1 MTVLVLVVLGDDGDV
16 ILPSFLH
23 VRLKKELKAVVEEE
37 GDKTVSLMVGFGLR
51 TPCLNLYKIVVVV
64 VVVGDVGIGNE
75 IGEDEIL
82 GVLVL
87 LLHVLNLE
95 TDFDDDEDSSCED
108 PESDP

>member
-51 TPCLNLYKIVVVV
+51 TPCLNLCKIVV

-75 IGEDEIL
+75 IDEDEIL
-82 GVLVL
+82 GVLAL

>member
-1 MTVLVLVVLGDDGDV
+1 MVLGYDGDV

-51 TPCLNLYKIVVVV
+51 TLCLNLYKI